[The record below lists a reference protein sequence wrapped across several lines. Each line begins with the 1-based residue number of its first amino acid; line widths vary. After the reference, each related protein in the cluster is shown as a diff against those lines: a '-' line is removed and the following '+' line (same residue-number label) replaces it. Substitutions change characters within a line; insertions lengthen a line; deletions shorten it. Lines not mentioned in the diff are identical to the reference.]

1 MRKTSSAVAA
11 ALIAT
16 TLLAGCSK
24 SPVHRTIIA
33 KVTPPGG
40 AGFAPDVLRVKKG
53 DKVEIKVDNQHDRT
67 HGFSIDAFSV
77 KRTVD
82 VGKPILVKFTAKRVG
97 TFQIYC
103 QLHPAHKKASLVVK

>member
-1 MRKTSSAVAA
+1 MRKISTAVAA
-11 ALIAT
+11 ALVAI

-24 SPVHRTIIA
+24 SPVHRKITA
-33 KVTPPGG
+33 QVTPPSG

-53 DKVEIKVDNQHDRT
+53 DKVEITVNNTHDKT

-77 KRTVD
+77 RRTVD
-82 VGKPILVKFTAKRVG
+82 VGKPILVKFAAKRAG

-103 QLHPAHKKASLVVK
+103 QLHPAHKKARLVVT